1 MNTTIVNQQNNAA
14 KTPIE
19 NNEQQNDRYVS
30 FCGLDCDL
38 KADELLAMLDQ
49 HLSDGNGDP
58 KWQTYFTQKRE
69 VQKKL
74 NHDNLNFVGHQT
86 NTLYEYFDICED
98 QQAKEL
104 LYQIEQNCC

>member
-1 MNTTIVNQQNNAA
+1 MKTTTANQHNNATKA
-14 KTPIE
+14 PLN
-19 NNEQQNDRYVS
+19 NNESQNDRYVS

-49 HLSDGNGDP
+49 HLSAGNGDP
-58 KWQTYFTQKRE
+58 KWQTYFIQKRE

-86 NTLYEYFDICED
+86 NTLYEYFDVCDD
-98 QQAKEL
+98 QQAKAL